1 MTAILLY
8 SDLEKTSQC
17 VGLNWH
23 ITSFLF
29 FLFFFNFQEQCNK
42 YKQTNKTKQKRKG
55 KKKKHIHG
63 ESTEEEGKSIRYILY
78 IRVNQGLQFFG
89 NVGVPDSSKDQRSLF
104 ATLLA

>member
-29 FLFFFNFQEQCNK
+29 FFLFSRTVQQI
-42 YKQTNKTKQKRKG
+42 QTNKQNKTKKKRKE
-55 KKKKHIHG
+55 KKHIHG

>member
-29 FLFFFNFQEQCNK
+29 FIFYFNFQEQCNK
-42 YKQTNKTKQKRKG
+42 YKQTKQNKKEKERK
-55 KKKKHIHG
+55 KTHTWG
-63 ESTEEEGKSIRYILY
+63 EY
-78 IRVNQGLQFFG
+78 
-89 NVGVPDSSKDQRSLF
+89 
-104 ATLLA
+104 

>member
-1 MTAILLY
+1 MCWTKLAY
-8 SDLEKTSQC
+8 NQ
-17 VGLNWH
+17 
-23 ITSFLF
+23 F
-29 FLFFFNFQEQCNK
+29 FLFFFIFKFSRTVQQI
-42 YKQTNKTKQKRKG
+42 QTNKQNKTKKKRKE
-55 KKKKHIHG
+55 KKHIHG

>member
-29 FLFFFNFQEQCNK
+29 FILIFKNSATN
-42 YKQTNKTKQKRKG
+42 TNKTKQKRKG

>member
-1 MTAILLY
+1 MCWTKLAYNQFFI
-8 SDLEKTSQC
+8 
-17 VGLNWH
+17 
-23 ITSFLF
+23 F
-29 FLFFFNFQEQCNK
+29 FLFLNFQEQCNK

-55 KKKKHIHG
+55 KKKHIHG

>member
-29 FLFFFNFQEQCNK
+29 FFYFLIFKNSATNTN
-42 YKQTNKTKQKRKG
+42 KQTKQNKKEKERK
-55 KKKKHIHG
+55 KNIHG

>member
-29 FLFFFNFQEQCNK
+29 FFNFLIFKNSATNTN
-42 YKQTNKTKQKRKG
+42 KQTKQNKKEKERK
-55 KKKKHIHG
+55 KNIHG